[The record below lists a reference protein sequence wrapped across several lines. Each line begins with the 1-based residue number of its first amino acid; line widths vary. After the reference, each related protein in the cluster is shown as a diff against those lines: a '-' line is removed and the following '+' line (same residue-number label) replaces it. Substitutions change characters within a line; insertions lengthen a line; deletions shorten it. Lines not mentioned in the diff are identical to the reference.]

1 MPRLEEATAALEAIA
16 AGKAPQ
22 EVESATLDFKEQ
34 GRSEGDTLKTIA
46 EAALCFANSSG
57 GVVVVGV
64 ADRGTGQAPLRG
76 TTLTADLPAN
86 A

>member
-34 GRSEGDTLKTIA
+34 GRSEGDALKTIA
-46 EAALCFANSSG
+46 DAALCAPARARRASETKALSG
-57 GVVVVGV
+57 E
-64 ADRGTGQAPLRG
+64 A
-76 TTLTADLPAN
+76 LTR
-86 A
+86 